1 MNVMALT
8 HMLAQSI
15 KETPELQNYFAA
27 KAAYEADAGLQEQ
40 LFEYETQ
47 RKILT
52 QEFALPVEEQHPEL
66 ISAIRDRLTA
76 LAGEI
81 VKSEEYKGYEEA
93 KRAVNDLMSRVNA
106 EISRDVFGVTPS
118 SCTHDCS
125 ICGGCASR
133 AAAEQ
138 DDAED

>member
-15 KETPELQNYFAA
+15 KETPQLQTYFAA
-27 KAAYEADAGLQEQ
+27 KAAYEADAALQEQ

-47 RKILT
+47 RKILG
-52 QEFALPVEEQHPEL
+52 QEFARPVEEQHPEL
-66 ISAIRDRLTA
+66 ISAIRDRIAA
-76 LAGEI
+76 LAAVI
-81 VKSEEYKGYEEA
+81 VENRVYKDHEEA

-125 ICGGCASR
+125 TCGGCASH